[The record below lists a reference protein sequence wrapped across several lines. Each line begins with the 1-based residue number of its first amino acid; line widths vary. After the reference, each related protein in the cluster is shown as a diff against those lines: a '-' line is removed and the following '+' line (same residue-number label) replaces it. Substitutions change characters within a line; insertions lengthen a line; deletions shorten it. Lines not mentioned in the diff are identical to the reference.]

1 MWIES
6 QKIENLTPKQLC
18 TRTSYKLSQMRSCF
32 IYPKAKEHPEFGIAF
47 QFTQQRGDE
56 YFRLTL
62 VFGEHGLVC
71 IKCIDEFN
79 NIIYRHQA
87 TDIQKVS
94 QKALKGTNLS
104 WRQIKQLPQSDP
116 FNVTTAIRLKWLN
129 QNREKTHG
137 NRH

>member
-6 QKIENLTPKQLC
+6 QKIENLTPKQLR

-32 IYPKAKEHPEFGIAF
+32 IYPKAKEHPEFGTAF
-47 QFTQQRGDE
+47 KFTHQRGDE

-62 VFGEHGLVC
+62 VFGEYGLVW
-71 IKCIDEFN
+71 IRCIDEMN
-79 NIIYRHQA
+79 RVIYKHQS

-94 QKALKGTNLS
+94 EKAIKGTHLS

-129 QNREKTHG
+129 QNREKLHG
-137 NRH
+137 DRH